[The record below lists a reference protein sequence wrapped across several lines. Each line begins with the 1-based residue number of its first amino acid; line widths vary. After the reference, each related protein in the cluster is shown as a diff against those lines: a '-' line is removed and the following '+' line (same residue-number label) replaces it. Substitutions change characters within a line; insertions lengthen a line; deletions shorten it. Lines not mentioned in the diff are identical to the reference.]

1 MKQDSIQDLR
11 AFDERISGTIQEYIK
26 NKDSYPT
33 DTVLAINN
41 ETKEIIIDSPEKLA
55 NNIDKYEL
63 SSLIYT
69 NEEGQQE
76 PDTDETFEIASGY
89 YFVR

>member
-11 AFDERISGTIQEYIK
+11 AFDERIFETIQEYINNK
-26 NKDSYPT
+26 NSYPV
-33 DTVLAINN
+33 DAVLAISN

-63 SSLIYT
+63 SSLIFT

-76 PDTDETFEIASGY
+76 PDNDETFEIASKY